1 MVELNSLNPQSVN
14 VSIPNNGKID
24 ANTNGNS
31 QLAKSWAVGIGLIQ
45 GEDYSAKHYATITKN
60 LVENGSSGILDNI
73 NDVISNIAEQ
83 KEQSIKDLK
92 DEAKTLNSYVTQ
104 TYNNAI
110 DNLIDVSESCIS
122 EIESVADSIDKNT
135 TASLE
140 NSNLAKQWAISE
152 IIVDDTD
159 YSAKY
164 YAEKAKDN
172 SGIFYDELT
181 DEDIDVNI
189 ANPEYITEET
199 DPIYSADKPNL
210 ALKSEIPTN
219 TSSLVNDSDFATKT
233 DVMSAIASIS
243 QFKVS
248 IVTQLPTTGE
258 KMTLYLVAK
267 TGTGNDVYN
276 EYLWI
281 EETSTYEFLG
291 TTAVDLTDYVKNTDY
306 ATVNTAGV
314 IKYSNYYGS
323 KLFGDGKIAT
333 TTVNLANYSAFPP
346 DGFIGKGTLE
356 NVKNDIVKRAITAN
370 DITLTDAEK
379 ASAQDWLGVT
389 DLIGDIETLLA
400 GV

>member
-1 MVELNSLNPQSVN
+1 MSEANITTNKPSLNITINAES
-14 VSIPNNGKID
+14 
-24 ANTNGNS
+24 TNKEIQTAVGGDYYYA
-31 QLAKSWAVGIGLIQ
+31 QLAKEWATKTNGKVLS
-45 GEDYSAKHYATITKN
+45 EDYSAKYYA
-60 LVENGSSGILDNI
+60 
-73 NDVISNIAEQ
+73 Q
-83 KEQSIKDLK
+83 
-92 DEAKTLNSYVTQ
+92 EAKKSVGENLNIIENAQNQAINNIQEKEFESIENIENQ
-104 TYNNAI
+104 TKDI
-110 DNLIDVSESCIS
+110 VEVSIS
-122 EIESVADSIDKNT
+122 SAT
-135 TASLE
+135 TALE

-181 DEDIDVNI
+181 EEDIDVNI
-189 ANPEYITEET
+189 VKPEYITQET
-199 DPIYSADKPNL
+199 DPVYSADKPYL